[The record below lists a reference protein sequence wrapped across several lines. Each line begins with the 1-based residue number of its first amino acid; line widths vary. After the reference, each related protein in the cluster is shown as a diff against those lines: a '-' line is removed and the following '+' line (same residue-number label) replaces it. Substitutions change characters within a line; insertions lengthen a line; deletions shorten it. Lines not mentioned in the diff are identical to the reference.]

1 MASRQGEASLKGE
14 GSSRG
19 GSSRGGSSQSAR
31 SSQAEVRR
39 RMRELAAGQH
49 GVVTSDQIMAA
60 GATADTIRSW
70 RRSGRLAM
78 VHRGVYLPGSL
89 VGPLAP
95 ARYREMAA
103 VLACG
108 RGAAVSHGNALWLR
122 DLLPAR
128 PTGAVHLVVPLARC
142 RRPGIRAHR
151 VSALPPE
158 DVSLV
163 EGIPT
168 TTVIRSVLDL
178 ASVARA
184 RFVEQVIA
192 RAERLGQ
199 LDSEELLRRLDRAPV
214 RGAPLLRSL
223 LTNEGGP
230 AFTRSEAEDRFL
242 EIVRLAE
249 LPAPQANVRLRD
261 IEVDFYFPA
270 HRVAVEVDGFAHHS
284 TRRSFERDRDRDFG
298 FGADGVQVVR
308 VTWRQLQR
316 KPHIIVR
323 RLTAI
328 LTRAEVLA
336 GIGRPGQG

>member
-1 MASRQGEASLKGE
+1 MATGQGTA
-14 GSSRG
+14 
-19 GSSRGGSSQSAR
+19 
-31 SSQAEVRR
+31 QAEVRR
-39 RMRELAAGQH
+39 RMREIAAGQH
-49 GVVTSDQIMAA
+49 GVVTREQLMEA

-70 RRSGRLAM
+70 RRSGRLVL
-78 VHRGVYLPGSL
+78 VHRGVYLPDAL
-89 VGPLAP
+89 AGPLVP

-122 DLLPAR
+122 DLVPTR
-128 PTGAVHLVVPLARC
+128 PNGAVHLVVPHARC
-142 RRPGIRAHR
+142 RRPGIHAHR

-163 EGIPT
+163 AGIPT
-168 TTVIRSVLDL
+168 TTVVRTVFDM
-178 ASVARA
+178 ASMARA
-184 RFVEQVIA
+184 RLVEQVIA

-199 LDSEELLRRLDRAPV
+199 LDSGELLRRLDRAPV

-223 LTNEGGP
+223 LASEARP
-230 AFTRSEAEDRFL
+230 AFTRSEAEERFL

-249 LPAPQANVRLRD
+249 LPEPKTNVQLRD
-261 IEVDFYFPA
+261 LEVDFYFPA
-270 HRVAVEVDGFAHHS
+270 HRVAVEVDGFAYHS
-284 TRRSFERDRDRDFG
+284 TRRSFERDRDRDFA

-316 KPHIIVR
+316 KPHMVVR

-328 LTRAEVLA
+328 LTRAEVLV
-336 GIGRPGQG
+336 GITRPGQG